1 MQTGERS
8 PKAIWKEFPSEG
20 ENMRIDYDPVRDLLY
35 LYFADP
41 ETKAAQTQVIVP
53 GVHADFDREGKLLG
67 IEILEA
73 SKRIGKKIEF
83 GLPEVAA
90 ALHI

>member
-1 MQTGERS
+1 
-8 PKAIWKEFPSEG
+8 
-20 ENMRIDYDPVRDLLY
+20 MRIDYDPVRDLLY

-41 ETKAAQTQVIVP
+41 ETKGAETQIIVP

-73 SKRIGKKIEF
+73 SKTIGKKIEF
-83 GLPEVAA
+83 GLPEVPA
-90 ALHI
+90 ALHT